1 MSQPYEEIV
10 EGETL
15 LRASP
20 SQRHETICAR
30 LHSYVSASITETST
44 TRLLP
49 PRSVVQLAPGTL
61 LRPDLALVTVA
72 TGKLWLAAEIVHAG
86 DHRTDTV
93 VKKAIYEEC
102 KIPRLWML
110 DPRYDNVEIYHDSQ
124 YGLLLKGILA
134 GSDVLTETLL
144 PGLKVVISDL
154 FKE

>member
-1 MSQPYEEIV
+1 
-10 EGETL
+10 
-15 LRASP
+15 
-20 SQRHETICAR
+20 
-30 LHSYVSASITETST
+30 
-44 TRLLP
+44 
-49 PRSVVQLAPGTL
+49 LAPGTL